1 MLLVLFYL
9 LLPLPLIQTKQN
21 SLRFSPELISFVEF
35 PTEGISLAEHTICL
49 WIKRESRDSPTLFT
63 YREKKYPGIFVGVNS
78 YHSNISGADIRLQ
91 VQDVIPMGEWV
102 HVCWSWSRENRKL
115 VVHIN
120 GEERASVETELEIR
134 GGEDMMSGE
143 EMKSGEEMG
152 VGIVCLGNKLEKN
165 LFGGEVLKLRI
176 FNRVLTKQEIGNIAS
191 NICTSEEML
200 ELGSEILRWE
210 EVLMKRRRGEVKE
223 VFTGCDVLKNES
235 EEMRELRELLRIT
248 ELELAE
254 TKLNLTNLMEE
265 QGGGKILKILM
276 FTTTVVT
283 STVVT
288 SSS

>member
-1 MLLVLFYL
+1 MFLVLFYL

-35 PTEGISLAEHTICL
+35 PTEAISLAEHTICL
-49 WIKRESRDSPTLFT
+49 WVKQESRDTSTLFT
-63 YREKKYPGIFVGVNS
+63 YREKKYPGIFLGVNS

-91 VQDVIPMGEWV
+91 VQDVIPMGEWL

-143 EMKSGEEMG
+143 EMG
-152 VGIVCLGNKLEKN
+152 VGIVCLGNMLEEN
-165 LFGGEVLKLRI
+165 LFGGEVFKLRI

-191 NICTSEEML
+191 NICTSEDML
-200 ELGSEILRWE
+200 ELGSEMLRWE

-235 EEMRELRELLRIT
+235 EEMRELRELLRST
-248 ELELAE
+248 ELKLAE

-265 QGGGKILKILM
+265 QGGGKILKVLI

-288 SSS
+288 STVVTSSS